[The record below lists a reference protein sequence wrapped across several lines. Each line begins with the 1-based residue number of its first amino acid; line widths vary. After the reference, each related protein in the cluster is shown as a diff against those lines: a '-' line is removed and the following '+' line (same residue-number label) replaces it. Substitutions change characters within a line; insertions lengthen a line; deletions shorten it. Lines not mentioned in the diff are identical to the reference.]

1 MSFYLQVP
9 YVAAPV
15 FNAVMSVEEK
25 LGLIQSYLQ
34 QLQYPLKKTLFAW
47 QPNSVFL
54 KKELFLETLQI
65 CISYWENMG
74 KAAGYLLKLPEEKL
88 SIILVT

>member
-1 MSFYLQVP
+1 MSFYMQVP

-15 FNAVMSVEEK
+15 FTAVMSVEEK

-34 QLQYPLKKTLFAW
+34 QLQYPLKKTLFTW

-54 KKELFLETLQI
+54 KKELFLETQI

-74 KAAGYLLKLPEEKL
+74 KAAGYFLKLPEEKL